1 MKKTVVPGLLLSSV
15 ALWLGLGGVALAN
28 DQTISVL
35 GLEPAAGSPES
46 VAAAVTEALR
56 QRVASTAGYRLVQGR
71 DLVEVKLVFSCPD
84 EAPPCMTQAAQSIG
98 ATKVIFGNV
107 QPVGT
112 DAFLITLKLLDAS
125 RGVVEG
131 WISEQITKAQT
142 TQAALRAP
150 VQKWFG
156 ALTGQ
161 LRPGT
166 LKVTG
171 GVVGATVWLDGAQ
184 AGLLGSDGL
193 TIVGVA
199 PGPHQLV
206 VSKAGYE
213 KFEHQIALA
222 SGANEK
228 VAVELRSLEGT
239 EAAPPAAPEASTLT
253 TVPPEPEVAAQSNTG
268 SRVAAWALLGVG
280 LAAVGFGAYSSYVVS
295 DVNSKL
301 DPFRRYP
308 CTQDGAIACG
318 PDGTHREKPLT
329 QQDSDYVKSE
339 QEHLYRASVGGLW
352 RRRRRA
358 RDLGRIL
365 LPGLRRQRLG
375 RDGQQTRQQ
384 PHRHANPGARK
395 CRCDGAP
402 DVLGTSATSYRRIKK
417 WTSTIDRRPHRAVE
431 IGQYRAAR
439 RRTRENVRSPRP
451 TFRVESKSKKSIQ
464 ARLIAVWRCGER
476 A

>member
-1 MKKTVVPGLLLSSV
+1 MKTTVVPGLLLSTV

-35 GLEPAAGSPES
+35 GLEPAAGSPEA

-156 ALTGQ
+156 TLTGQ
-161 LRPGT
+161 FRPGT
-166 LKVTG
+166 VKIAG

-184 AGLLGSDGL
+184 AGLLGTDGL
-193 TIVGVA
+193 TIAGVA
-199 PGPHQLV
+199 PGAHQLV
-206 VSKAGYE
+206 VTKAGYE
-213 KFEHQIALA
+213 KFEHNFALA

-228 VAVELRSLEGT
+228 VAVQLRSIEGAEGT
-239 EAAPPAAPEASTLT
+239 APSAPEASTLT
-253 TVPPEPEVAAQSNTG
+253 TVPPEPEATPETAHTG

-280 LAAVGFGAYSSYVVS
+280 MAAIGFGAYSSYVVS

-301 DPFRRYP
+301 DDYRRYP
-308 CTQDGAIACG
+308 CISDGVVACSA
-318 PDGTHREKPLT
+318 DGKERKKPLT
-329 QQDSDYVKSE
+329 AGDLAYVKSE
-339 QEHLYRASVGGLW
+339 QDTGNTYTWAQWVGYGV
-352 RRRRRA
+352 
-358 RDLGRIL
+358 
-365 LPGLRRQRLG
+365 
-375 RDGQQTRQQ
+375 
-384 PHRHANPGARK
+384 GA
-395 CRCDGAP
+395 AA
-402 DVLGTSATSYRRIKK
+402 LATSAVFFYQ
-417 WTSTIDRRPHRAVE
+417 
-431 IGQYRAAR
+431 GYAAQASGG
-439 RRTRENVRSPRP
+439 TASSRSNNLLVMP
-451 TFRVESKSKKSIQ
+451 TLAPGSAGAM
-464 ARLIAVWRCGER
+464 ARLTF
-476 A
+476 